1 MARPPTSSPQ
11 KFFHVFWYA
20 VVSSLYLLVVRR
32 YLAPLSGAFFRISMI
47 MVGGEDMQTGVI
59 MGIRVEKG
67 VALPMARVDRKYPHE
82 DMAVGDSF
90 LITNV
95 SMQVVLNANWRAGKR
110 LGWKFVARKEG
121 EGIRVWRTA

>member
-1 MARPPTSSPQ
+1 MARPPTHSPQ
-11 KFFHVFWYA
+11 KFFHLFGILWF
-20 VVSSLYLLVVRR
+20 LRWLLLVVRR
-32 YLAPLSGAFFRISMI
+32 ALAPLSGAFFRISMI

-90 LITNV
+90 LIANV

-121 EGIRVWRTA
+121 EGIRVWRTL

>member
-1 MARPPTSSPQ
+1 
-11 KFFHVFWYA
+11 
-20 VVSSLYLLVVRR
+20 
-32 YLAPLSGAFFRISMI
+32 MI

-82 DMAVGDSF
+82 EMEVGDSF
-90 LITNV
+90 LIADV
-95 SMQVVLNANWRAGKR
+95 SMQVVLNANWRASKK
-110 LGWKFVARKEG
+110 LGWKFAARKEG